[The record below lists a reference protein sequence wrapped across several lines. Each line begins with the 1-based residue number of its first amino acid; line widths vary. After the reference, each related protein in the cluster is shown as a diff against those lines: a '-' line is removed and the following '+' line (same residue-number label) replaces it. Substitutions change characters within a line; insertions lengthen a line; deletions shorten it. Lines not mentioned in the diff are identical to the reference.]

1 MLCQVCKLNSAT
13 FHSVEIIDGRQGEHH
28 LCRDC
33 WQKSRAA
40 FRASMEIHD
49 PIAMYAGQMEI
60 QPKLTKKS
68 FAEVLASRET
78 DPSQFA
84 KKLCAI
90 SIRFL
95 FEEVDASYPANL
107 ISLKLDRI
115 QKCHEQLMIH
125 AHCFSNESYLKWRKI
140 LKGIVR
146 DTGKM

>member
-1 MLCQVCKLNSAT
+1 MLCQECKSNSAT
-13 FHSVEIIDGRQGEHH
+13 FHSVVIIDGQQGEHH

-40 FRASMEIHD
+40 FRACMEIHD
-49 PIAMYAGQMEI
+49 PIAMYASHMEI

-68 FAEVLASRET
+68 FAEVLASRKT

-95 FEEVDASYPANL
+95 FDEIEGSNPANL

-115 QKCHEQLMIH
+115 QK
-125 AHCFSNESYLKWRKI
+125 
-140 LKGIVR
+140 
-146 DTGKM
+146 